1 MTKRFFFA
9 LALFLLL
16 STYNKNINL
25 KINLKYKIEKVIF
38 ENYQIVDI
46 SELKNATDFLYDNNL
61 FLLQNKSI
69 EKELKK
75 ISFIESFE
83 IKKIY
88 PNQVKIKIFEKKPIV
103 ILQDKKDK
111 YYFTDKYNL
120 INFFPLKE
128 YEGLPTVFSNKENFE
143 IFYKNLKKN
152 NFPFDIIK
160 KIYNFESKRW
170 DIVTKNN
177 QTIKLPI
184 KNYTKSLK
192 NFLVL
197 KDQQNFDKYKIFDYR
212 INDQLILK

>member
-25 KINLKYKIEKVIF
+25 KINLKYKIKKIIF
-38 ENYQIVDI
+38 KNFQIVDI

-69 EKELKK
+69 EKELTK

-120 INFFPLKE
+120 INF
-128 YEGLPTVFSNKENFE
+128 
-143 IFYKNLKKN
+143 
-152 NFPFDIIK
+152 
-160 KIYNFESKRW
+160 
-170 DIVTKNN
+170 
-177 QTIKLPI
+177 
-184 KNYTKSLK
+184 SL
-192 NFLVL
+192 
-197 KDQQNFDKYKIFDYR
+197 
-212 INDQLILK
+212 

>member
-25 KINLKYKIEKVIF
+25 KINLKYKIEKIIF

-69 EKELKK
+69 EKELTK

-120 INFFPLKE
+120 INF
-128 YEGLPTVFSNKENFE
+128 
-143 IFYKNLKKN
+143 
-152 NFPFDIIK
+152 
-160 KIYNFESKRW
+160 
-170 DIVTKNN
+170 
-177 QTIKLPI
+177 
-184 KNYTKSLK
+184 
-192 NFLVL
+192 LV
-197 KDQQNFDKYKIFDYR
+197 
-212 INDQLILK
+212 